1 MRKLTSVMRSSTQ
14 AARTMPHVLRTL
26 RAIDENDVE
35 LGMLTGFDDD
45 LARQIIQTR
54 NRIRGLFT
62 QIHPGVE
69 RVIGPRL
76 DHRAI
81 LAMLQTWP
89 VPAALKKAG
98 RARIGA
104 KLKKHGARRWQA
116 GPTRLS
122 MLLPRRQ

>member
-1 MRKLTSVMRSSTQ
+1 
-14 AARTMPHVLRTL
+14 MPHALRTL
-26 RAIDENDVE
+26 RAIDENDVD
-35 LGMLTGFDDD
+35 LGMLTGCDDD

-104 KLKKHGARRWQA
+104 KLKKQGARRWQA
-116 GPTRLS
+116 WPTRLS